1 MNPGGGGRSES
12 QSYHDIDPPPTTFN
26 KFQSN
31 LICLP
36 FFPLSFLEA
45 SKKCIIIKKKDRRYH
60 IIVLYVGSMYVWR
73 MVTNRSRW
81 IHSFLHYVLCT
92 LTLLVPGHLNSYY
105 ILWWLTFSQQPWM
118 LCGAEEAC
126 WAHNPKVVGSKPTK
140 ANLLH

>member
-60 IIVLYVGSMYVWR
+60 IIVLYVGSMYGEWR
-73 MVTNRSRW
+73 RTDQDG
-81 IHSFLHYVLCT
+81 FF
-92 LTLLVPGHLNSYY
+92 P
-105 ILWWLTFSQQPWM
+105 P
-118 LCGAEEAC
+118 
-126 WAHNPKVVGSKPTK
+126 
-140 ANLLH
+140 LLHLRFLCRDF

>member
-92 LTLLVPGHLNSYY
+92 LTLLVPGHLTVTSRK
-105 ILWWLTFSQQPWM
+105 
-118 LCGAEEAC
+118 
-126 WAHNPKVVGSKPTK
+126 NPAFLA
-140 ANLLH
+140 ANLKKKIQKLARKQTNFR